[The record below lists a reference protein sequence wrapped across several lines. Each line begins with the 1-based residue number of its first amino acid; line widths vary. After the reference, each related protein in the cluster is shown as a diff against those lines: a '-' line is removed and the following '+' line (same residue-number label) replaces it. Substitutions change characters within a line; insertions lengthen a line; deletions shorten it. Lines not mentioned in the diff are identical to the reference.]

1 MFPYFL
7 SRFTNMEWKL
17 NRKLQL
23 QKSVT
28 QVSYILRKIN
38 TFIANDK
45 NNNDFDIEM
54 FEKSFKNNLKQYD
67 VVLSDLEFPKD

>member
-1 MFPYFL
+1 
-7 SRFTNMEWKL
+7 MEVK
-17 NRKLQL
+17 QEVTTAE
-23 QKSVT
+23 SVT
-28 QVSYILRKIN
+28 QVSYILRNSQFMAISGDIDRIN

>member
-1 MFPYFL
+1 
-7 SRFTNMEWKL
+7 MEVK
-17 NRKLQL
+17 
-23 QKSVT
+23 QKVTTAESGT
-28 QVSYILRKIN
+28 QVSYILRNSQFMTISGDIDRIN